1 MNLFIHGR
9 LGHFLMSEAGADGG
23 DAGGAAPA
31 PAADPAAAPAQPAE
45 PAGSLLGDQIQQPE
59 PGATPDADKPNPDA
73 PKPDEQEATGA
84 PEAYEAFT
92 MPEGQE
98 LDENALPMVQDLFKE
113 LGLPQDKAQQ
123 VLDKLLEIDAA
134 RQPTPEQQQAYQ
146 TEMYQKGIE
155 ALNAKWADECR
166 ALPDIG
172 GDKFN
177 ESLEIASSVMV
188 KFATPELRGFLNN
201 SALGSNPEFFKF
213 IHAIGSAMKDDTM
226 EHGGEPSK
234 GPLSLEQRLWPQT
247 TN

>member
-9 LGHFLMSEAGADGG
+9 LGHFLMNEAGSDGG

-31 PAADPAAAPAQPAE
+31 PAADPAATPAQPAA

-73 PKPDEQEATGA
+73 PKQDEQEATGA
-84 PEAYEAFT
+84 PEQYEAFA

-146 TEMYQKGIE
+146 AEAYQKGIE
-155 ALNAKWADECR
+155 ALNTKWAD
-166 ALPDIG
+166 
-172 GDKFN
+172 
-177 ESLEIASSVMV
+177 
-188 KFATPELRGFLNN
+188 
-201 SALGSNPEFFKF
+201 
-213 IHAIGSAMKDDTM
+213 
-226 EHGGEPSK
+226 
-234 GPLSLEQRLWPQT
+234 
-247 TN
+247 